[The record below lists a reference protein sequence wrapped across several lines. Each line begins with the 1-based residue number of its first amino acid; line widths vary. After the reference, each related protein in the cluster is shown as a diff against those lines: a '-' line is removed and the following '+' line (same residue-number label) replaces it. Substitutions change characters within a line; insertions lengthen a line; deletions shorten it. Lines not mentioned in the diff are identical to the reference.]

1 MKKAVL
7 IPLFYLFNV
16 LYIYSQVNVCET
28 PKENDID
35 PNAISVKKCEIEE
48 KEDDYSKKI
57 TRTRIIRK
65 RPLRRIANKEQ
76 SSQLKI
82 EGNNFNLALR
92 NDKTSLKLP
101 NSSKE
106 VLFSLTEEIPMFHS
120 CKNSTR
126 ENNVKCFKEKINTH
140 FSKNFSTYEFIDE
153 SIKDKVFIQFSID
166 IYGKVINPKIKS
178 KKHNKL
184 LSKELLRILDK
195 LPNFT
200 PGKIQGLPV
209 IVTYSFPLNLTL
221 N

>member
-1 MKKAVL
+1 MKKAIL

-28 PKENDID
+28 PKENTID
-35 PNAISVKKCEIEE
+35 PNAISIKKCEIEE
-48 KEDDYSKKI
+48 KEDYSKKI

-65 RPLRRIANKEQ
+65 RPTRKITNKEK

-82 EGNNFNLALR
+82 EGNNIDLGIQN
-92 NDKTSLKLP
+92 NKTILNLP
-101 NSSKE
+101 NATKE
-106 VLFSLTEEIPMFHS
+106 VLFNLVEEIPMFNS
-120 CKNSTR
+120 CKKDTKE
-126 ENNVKCFKEKINTH
+126 ENIKCFKEKINTH
-140 FSKNFSTYEFIDE
+140 FSKNFSTYDFIDE
-153 SIKDKVFIQFSID
+153 SINDKIFIQFSID

-184 LSKELLRILDK
+184 LNKELLRILDK
-195 LPNFT
+195 LPNFS
-200 PGKIQGLPV
+200 PGKIQGFPV

>member
-1 MKKAVL
+1 MKKVIL

-28 PKENDID
+28 QKENTID
-35 PNAISVKKCEIEE
+35 PNTISVKKCEIEE
-48 KEDDYSKKI
+48 KEDYTKKI

-65 RPLRRIANKEQ
+65 RPLKKIANKQE
-76 SSQLKI
+76 SSQLKV
-82 EGNNFNLALR
+82 EGNNIDLGIQN
-92 NDKTSLKLP
+92 NKTVLKLP
-101 NSSKE
+101 NATKE
-106 VLFSLTEEIPMFHS
+106 VLFNLVEEIPMFNS

-126 ENNVKCFKEKINTH
+126 EDNVKCFKEKINTH
-140 FSKNFSTYEFIDE
+140 FSKKFSTYEFLDE

-166 IYGKVINPKIKS
+166 IYGKVIKPRIKS

-184 LSKELLRILDK
+184 LNKELIRILNK

-200 PGKIQGLPV
+200 PGKVQGIPV
-209 IVTYSFPLNLTL
+209 VVTYSFPLNLTL

>member
-7 IPLFYLFNV
+7 IPLFYLFNI

-28 PKENDID
+28 PKKNDID

-48 KEDDYSKKI
+48 KEDYSKKI

-76 SSQLKI
+76 LSQLKI
-82 EGNNFNLALR
+82 EGNNINLELQS
-92 NDKTSLKLP
+92 NKTVLNLP
-101 NSSKE
+101 NATKE
-106 VLFSLTEEIPMFHS
+106 VLFNLVEEIPMFNS
-120 CKNSTR
+120 CQNETKE
-126 ENNVKCFKEKINTH
+126 ENIKCFKRQINTH
-140 FSKNFSTYEFIDE
+140 FSKNFSTYDFIDE
-153 SIKDKVFIQFSID
+153 SINDKIFIQFSID

-184 LSKELLRILDK
+184 LNKELLRILDK

-200 PGKIQGLPV
+200 PGKMQGLPV

>member
-1 MKKAVL
+1 MKKVIL

-28 PKENDID
+28 QKENTID
-35 PNAISVKKCEIEE
+35 PNTISVKKCEIEE
-48 KEDDYSKKI
+48 KEDYSKKI

-76 SSQLKI
+76 SSQLKV
-82 EGNNFNLALR
+82 EGNNIDLEIQN
-92 NDKTSLKLP
+92 NKTVLNLP
-101 NSSKE
+101 NATKE
-106 VLFSLTEEIPMFHS
+106 VLFNLVEEIPMFNS

-126 ENNVKCFKEKINTH
+126 EDNVKCFKEKINTH
-140 FSKNFSTYEFIDE
+140 FSKKFSTYEFLDE

-166 IYGKVINPKIKS
+166 IYGKVIKPKIKS

-184 LSKELLRILDK
+184 LNKELIRILNK

-200 PGKIQGLPV
+200 PGKMQGFPV